1 MSKVTDESG
10 IMQAIIQER
19 YGSAEVLEFRA
30 VKKPTPQPDE
40 VLIKVHA
47 AGVDRGTWH
56 LMEGKPYLLRIFGYG
71 LRRPKVTIPG
81 HDVAGIVEAVGTE
94 VTKFNVGDVVFGTC
108 RGSFAEYAV
117 SKAPLLALMPAKLT
131 FDQAAALPTSG
142 VTALKALR
150 DAGKL
155 VSGQSVLIIGA
166 SGGVGSLAVQIAT
179 AAGAQV
185 TGVCST
191 RGLEL
196 VRSLGAE
203 SVIDYTQQN
212 IGEAAGYD
220 LILDI
225 AGGRSLSEL
234 RRALKSSGTL
244 VIVGTESGGNLTG
257 GIGRSLRAALL
268 SPWLS
273 QRLTGL
279 IAFNTEPAL
288 QAISELVENGA
299 IVPSVER
306 SYPLAEASEAV
317 RHLAEGRTLGKVVV
331 SVVRGVNH
339 GMSRTVE
346 VIPERGIL

>member
-1 MSKVTDESG
+1 
-10 IMQAIIQER
+10 
-19 YGSAEVLEFRA
+19 
-30 VKKPTPQPDE
+30 
-40 VLIKVHA
+40 
-47 AGVDRGTWH
+47 
-56 LMEGKPYLLRIFGYG
+56 
-71 LRRPKVTIPG
+71 
-81 HDVAGIVEAVGTE
+81 
-94 VTKFNVGDVVFGTC
+94 
-108 RGSFAEYAV
+108 
-117 SKAPLLALMPAKLT
+117 MPAKLT